1 MTFDPS
7 RPPDQ
12 VTGGFRPGD
21 GSANGSGG
29 VRFGTA
35 ADVTVLP

>member
-1 MTFDPS
+1 VAAGKTVIV
-7 RPPDQ
+7 R